1 MNYSNFSAKVSFW
14 PNMHFTAI
22 EIEQCGEHFEIYA
35 TDISRLAKSKL
46 FVGRTHDKNLADS
59 YANQFQ
65 EWLPKVNREIKVREM
80 KPLSRN
86 MTSQALSKKNDL
98 EILPAHADFLRNSNH
113 W

>member
-22 EIEQCGEHFEIYA
+22 EIAQCGDLYELYA

-59 YANQFQ
+59 YAKQFE
-65 EWLPKVNREIKVREM
+65 EWLPKVNREMKLREIT
-80 KPLSRN
+80 PLSSN
-86 MTSQALSKKNDL
+86 MTSQVFHHKKEL
-98 EILPAHADFLRNSNH
+98 EILPGKTDFLRNTPH

>member
-22 EIEQCGEHFEIYA
+22 EIVHCGDLYEIYA

-59 YANQFQ
+59 YAKQFE
-65 EWLPKVNREIKVREM
+65 EWLPKVNREM
-80 KPLSRN
+80 KMRDIAPLTGN
-86 MTSQALSKKNDL
+86 ITSQAFSRKRDL
-98 EILPAHADFLRNSNH
+98 EILPSQIDYQRNSNQ